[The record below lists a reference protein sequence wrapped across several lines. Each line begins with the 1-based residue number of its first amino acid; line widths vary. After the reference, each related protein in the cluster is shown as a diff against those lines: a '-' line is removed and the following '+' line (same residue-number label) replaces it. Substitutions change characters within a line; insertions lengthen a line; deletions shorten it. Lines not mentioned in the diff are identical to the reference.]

1 MARKKQSKKHNNKSG
16 GRKQPAAKV
25 QQQQQQ
31 QQQIQQANPPE
42 VGAYASPPKPPP
54 PNESSSAPPPVITA
68 TAAAEKRLIAEL
80 YTLSRS
86 LLASLPGC
94 APDGS
99 PLALPD
105 HPLARL
111 HAQLMDK
118 VSELMALQRERASVR
133 ASTCN
138 KANTDAGE
146 NSSSSSS
153 SSITDRDNPKA
164 WSTFLDWLNA
174 CGIQLGSDGAKD
186 CPVEIRKSTV
196 AAASTASDGEE
207 ENEDEE
213 ASLQPN
219 NQEYGLFA
227 TRDLAY
233 GEVVLKI
240 PIDAMMCPYFDH
252 VLTSKSVSSPVPPPP
267 FDANRPLEQDLPLRP
282 LCLITYLANE
292 RYRGRDS
299 VFAPYLDTLPASS
312 PTPLYWSVE
321 EMRRSLALTSHLKR
335 AVMMQAKLV
344 WDYIQAREIIDETH
358 KESSSPIEGLIPT
371 RDFTFELFRWSTV
384 TAHTRQ
390 NLIPHPVASS
400 RRGANSAEG
409 NGGDIEQAHG
419 LVPLWD
425 IINHEDSDRACRT
438 DCEFADNTVDG
449 AQIPSKGY
457 LICHTPSNRPKGNVP
472 CFHAGEEI
480 TMYYGARSNAQLLF
494 NSGFVNCAE
503 DITSSILSADEERL
517 GSENGATPTSHRFNR
532 NRTDCALLRLALP
545 PAAKDSGLDRIRE
558 MIAARFGFRAFS
570 DQGSTHD
577 GLEAAEAAA
586 KVIEAIGT
594 KVTDTKTTND
604 ESAPKTAAAGT
615 SLRKATEV
623 VMIEVNVSATGEN
636 FFPNDLRNA
645 LLLCIANKEE
655 LTNLLRNMDLYTR
668 DEEGEPQE
676 LLKLGEKH
684 LTLAEE
690 LVKVQLRRRRKNQES
705 IDLANSRDRVSLQL
719 ALCDEETLSAWL
731 NSFRSSIHASIGNT
745 NEE

>member
-1 MARKKQSKKHNNKSG
+1 MARKKQTKKHNNKSG
-16 GRKQPAAKV
+16 GRKQAAAKV
-25 QQQQQQ
+25 QQQEQQQ
-31 QQQIQQANPPE
+31 QQQTQQANPPD
-42 VGAYASPPKPPP
+42 VGADASP
-54 PNESSSAPPPVITA
+54 PNESSSAPAPAPAITA
-68 TAAAEKRLIAEL
+68 TAAAEKRLITEL

-111 HAQLMDK
+111 HAQLMHK

-133 ASTCN
+133 ASN

-146 NSSSSSS
+146 NSSNS

-164 WSTFLDWLNA
+164 WSTFLDWLNE

-196 AAASTASDGEE
+196 AAAASTASDGEE
-207 ENEDEE
+207 EE

-267 FDANRPLEQDLPLRP
+267 FDANRPLEHDLPLRP

-299 VFAPYLDTLPASS
+299 IFAPYLDTLPACP

-358 KESSSPIEGLIPT
+358 KESSSSVEGLMPT

-390 NLIPHPVASS
+390 NLIPFPVASS

-409 NGGDIEQAHG
+409 NGSDIEQAHG

-449 AQIPSKGY
+449 TQIPSKGY
-457 LICHTPSNRPKGNVP
+457 LICHTPSNRPKANVP

-480 TMYYGARSNAQLLF
+480 TMYYGPRSNAQLLF

-503 DITSSILSADEERL
+503 DITSILSADEGRL
-517 GSENGATPTSHRFNR
+517 GSENGVTPTSHRHRFNR
-532 NRTDCALLRLALP
+532 NRTDCSLLRLALP
-545 PAAKDSGLDRIRE
+545 PAAKDIGLDRIRE

-604 ESAPKTAAAGT
+604 APKKAAAGS

-623 VMIEVNVSATGEN
+623 VMIEVTVSDTGEN
-636 FFPNDLRNA
+636 FLPNDLRNA
-645 LLLCIANKEE
+645 LLLCLANKED
-655 LTNLLRNMDLYTR
+655 LSHLLRNMDLYNR
-668 DEEGEPQE
+668 DVTGNTSERSKDCEPQE
-676 LLKLGEKH
+676 LLELGEKH
-684 LTLAEE
+684 LALAEE
-690 LVKVQLRRRRKNQES
+690 LVEVQMRRRRKNQES
-705 IDLANSRDRVSLQL
+705 IDLANIRDQVSLQL

-731 NSFRSSIHASIGNT
+731 DSFRSSIHASIGNT